1 MDVKFT
7 EAVAAMNKAAGLG
20 GQGMEPRET
29 SQTGAFAQMVK
40 NVAQE
45 VVATGKEGEKMAV
58 EAIAGNAALADV
70 AIAVSNAEITLQTV
84 TAVRDRIIGA
94 YQDILKM
101 PI

>member
-29 SQTGAFAQMVK
+29 SQPGAFAQMVK

-45 VVATGKEGEKMAV
+45 VVETGKQGEKMAMDAV
-58 EAIAGNAALADV
+58 AGNVALADV
-70 AIAVSNAEITLQTV
+70 ATAVSNAEITLQTV